1 MLCEP
6 SYIKEFHCTAAA
18 CRDTCCAGWEI
29 VLDEEA
35 LHRYKKVSGAFGERL
50 KKEIK
55 TEDGES
61 YFALT
66 KEKRCPFLDINGLC
80 DIYKHL
86 GEEALCDICT
96 EHPRFYNWIG
106 DYTEK
111 GLGLCCEEAERLLFS
126 HKEPLTF
133 ICTEPEEGEEIAEDL
148 QALLQIRKE
157 AFAILQNRERPFT
170 ERIAAFKQYMEQ
182 VQAALDGDMDISD
195 EEALKNVCFPSEE
208 KIRQILGFY
217 HTLDFLDP
225 AWKQLLKQAESDAKN
240 IAEKGADLLSADAS
254 REYEWEHVA
263 VYLLFRYCL
272 EAIYDG
278 DILTRAGLVCHCL
291 ELLAILAAEIAL
303 QSAYTTEK
311 RDTLLRMF
319 SREIEYCPE
328 NMEAVCDAVREGT
341 L

>member
-6 SYIKEFHCTAAA
+6 SYIKEFHCTASA
-18 CRDTCCAGWEI
+18 CQDTCCAGWEI

-35 LHRYKKVSGAFGERL
+35 LDRYKNVGGSFGEKL

-66 KEKRCPFLDINGLC
+66 KENRCPFLDTKGLC
-80 DIYKHL
+80 DIYKHM

-96 EHPRFYNWIG
+96 EHPRFYNWVG

-111 GLGLCCEEAERLLFS
+111 GLGLCCEEAERLLFAER
-126 HKEPLTF
+126 EPLTF
-133 ICTEPEEGEEIAEDL
+133 VCTEQEEGEEIAEDL
-148 QALLQIRKE
+148 QALLQIRGE
-157 AFAILQNRERPFT
+157 AFGILQDREWPFT
-170 ERIAAFKQYMEQ
+170 ERIAAFKQYMKQ
-182 VQAALDGDMDISD
+182 VQAALDEGAETQPEISD
-195 EEALKNVCFPSEE
+195 LVHFPSEE
-208 KIRQILGFY
+208 KIHRILSVY
-217 HTLDFLDP
+217 HTLDFFDP
-225 AWKQLLKQAESDAKN
+225 AWKLLLQQAENDAER
-240 IAEKGADLLSADAS
+240 IAARGAELLSADAS

-263 VYLLFRYCL
+263 VYLLFRYSI
-272 EAIYDG
+272 EAVYDG
-278 DILTRAGLVCHCL
+278 DMLTRAGLVCHCL

-303 QSAYTTEK
+303 QDAYTTEK

-328 NMEAVCDAVREGT
+328 NMEAVCEAVREGR